1 MQMVGIVAI
10 GDNDVDCYVS
20 TGQMYPGGNCFN
32 VATYARRFGARSAYV
47 GAVADDPAGRLIRD
61 TLIAEDVDISRLR
74 VATGLTA
81 YCVIG
86 HHGAERVFLAND
98 LGVSRF
104 IPTDE
109 DIGFLAGYD
118 AAHVGQSSGLD
129 AWLNEIAGETRLS
142 YDFSV
147 RRDQAHLKAISPLC
161 WLATFSAGDLKA
173 KQTSALME
181 TISNAG
187 AQWVLAT
194 LGSKGALLTD
204 GTDEFA
210 VDPPAISPVDTLG
223 AGDTFIART
232 MVGLLQGDAPEE
244 TLQAAGAEAARTCGY
259 LGAVGYG
266 APIDLPVAVPELGNQ
281 SD

>member
-1 MQMVGIVAI
+1 MVEIVAI

-32 VATYARRFGARSAYV
+32 VATYTRRFGARSAYV

-61 TLIAEDVDISRLR
+61 TLIAEDVDTSHLR
-74 VATGLTA
+74 MATGLTA

-86 HHGAERVFLAND
+86 HQGAERIFLAND

-104 IPTDE
+104 VPTDE
-109 DIGFLAGYD
+109 DIGFLADHD

-129 AWLNEIAGETRLS
+129 DWLKRIAGQTRLS

-147 RRDQAHLKAISPLC
+147 HRDRAHLEAISPLC
-161 WLATFSAGDLKA
+161 WLASFSAGDLTA
-173 KQTSALME
+173 EQTSDLMK
-181 TISNAG
+181 TISDAG

-194 LGSKGALLTD
+194 LGSKGAMLTD
-204 GTDEFA
+204 GRAKFV
-210 VDPPAISPVDTLG
+210 VDAPAISPIDTLG

-232 MVGLLQGDAPEE
+232 MVGLLQGDAPQK

-259 LGAVGYG
+259 YGAVGYG
-266 APIDLPVAVPELGNQ
+266 IPIDLPVSVPELAQVSG
-281 SD
+281 